1 MGCCATILPLPY
13 RLLQLKQVRVFRTML
28 KTETEAAPEWPEG
41 AVVKE
46 EPWANEEEEP
56 PAWPEGAI
64 VKVEEEP
71 PVWPDGAIV
80 KQQEQELHAQHGL
93 HALQAESPSEDSDG
107 VEIESEEDEEAKGP
121 EEGQN
126 GATPAGQRGRGHGCE
141 LAISTAAIG
150 DSLVA
155 PVANT
160 ITATEIPTRLRGD
173 EWERE
178 LSAPLPQSKHPGV
191 SWNRAT
197 GKWRGAAYD
206 ASERYESGRAKNR
219 FTKCFADED
228 ECNEARKEL
237 KRTIDERNAAKD
249 IQVTRSLPP
258 SGTSGDA
265 ETLGDGRR
273 QKEQEWQR
281 QVRQVREQ
289 QVREQP

>member
-1 MGCCATILPLPY
+1 M
-13 RLLQLKQVRVFRTML
+13 M

-80 KQQEQELHAQHGL
+80 KQEQELHAQHGL

-107 VEIESEEDEEAKGP
+107 VEIESEEDEEAEGP
-121 EEGQN
+121 KESKN
-126 GATPAGQRGRGHGCE
+126 GATPAEQRGGHGCE
-141 LAISTAAIG
+141 LAVSSAAIG
-150 DSLVA
+150 ESLVA

-160 ITATEIPTRLRGD
+160 IIATEVPTGRAALPLHGND
-173 EWERE
+173 WEQQ
-178 LSAPLPQSKHPGV
+178 LSSAPLPQSKHPGV
-191 SWNRAT
+191 CWNRGT
-197 GKWRGAAYD
+197 GKWRGTVSD
-206 ASERYESGRAKNR
+206 ASERYESGRAKQYD
-219 FTKCFADED
+219 TKYFADED

-237 KRTIDERNAAKD
+237 KRTIDERNAAKE

-281 QVRQVREQ
+281 QVRQ
-289 QVREQP
+289 P